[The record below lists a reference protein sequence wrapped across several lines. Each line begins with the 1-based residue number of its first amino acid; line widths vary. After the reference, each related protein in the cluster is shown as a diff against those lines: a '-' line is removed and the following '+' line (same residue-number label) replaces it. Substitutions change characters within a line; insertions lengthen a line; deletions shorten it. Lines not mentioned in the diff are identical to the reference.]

1 MASFISNISQ
11 LTLSRGLSFALG
23 LVAMPI
29 VARLY
34 LPEHFGIYG
43 LVGAVATWVSAFAT
57 LGYYQALPMA
67 QDRAENRALV
77 RLCLWLTALLLIPV
91 TLIFGLG
98 GSLVAQLMREP
109 AIAPFLWFVP
119 LLFLLDSLSSIADDA
134 LMKEGRF
141 GVISL
146 VTFLAINLER
156 LLTILWALLLGAST
170 LGLFMGNLLGISI
183 GAVIALGLLAAIFHR
198 NRPPGLYPIPSL
210 REVAK
215 KHGQFPKLQM
225 WTSLLKVSAMRIPFF
240 VLGFLFGPVTLG
252 YFAFA
257 RTIIT
262 LPQRLFG
269 ISVDQVFYPQAAQE
283 WQENGSVTGTI
294 LKTVRIFS
302 AVAVYPLLSLG
313 LLAPLF
319 FNILF
324 GSRWDEA
331 AVLCQLQS
339 LWVFANILTTPF
351 GNVFLIVRR
360 AHLLLWYSVAQ
371 LVVSAA
377 TLLLGGWLG
386 GPRLAVALFSLG
398 GSLVYGHMFVFCLH
412 LGKVRAR
419 NVILIFV
426 KEILYAAA
434 ALAPPTAFYYLTQRR
449 WLGLGLY
456 LVFSLVY
463 AALMLR
469 REPKIKQRLLEML
482 RRQVRRP
489 GEPEP
494 EAKPRD

>member
-1 MASFISNISQ
+1 MASFIVNISQ

-23 LVAMPI
+23 LVATPI

-77 RLCLWLTALLLIPV
+77 RLCLWLTALLLIPI

-98 GSLVAQLMREP
+98 GGLVAEVMREP

-170 LGLFMGNLLGISI
+170 LGLFMGNLLGVYV
-183 GAVIALGLLAAIFHR
+183 GTAIALGVLAVIFHR
-198 NRPPGLYPIPSL
+198 SRHPGLYRTPTIW
-210 REVAK
+210 EMAK
-215 KHGQFPKLQM
+215 KYAQFPKIQM
-225 WTSLLKVSAMRIPFF
+225 WTNLLKVSAMRVPFF

-252 YFAFA
+252 YFAFS

-283 WQENGSVTGTI
+283 WQESGSVTSTI
-294 LKTVRIFS
+294 LKTVRVFS
-302 AVAVYPLLSLG
+302 TVVVYPLLSLG

-360 AHLLLWYSVAQ
+360 AHLLLWYSAAQ
-371 LVVSAA
+371 LAVSAA
-377 TLLLGGWLG
+377 TLLIGGWLG
-386 GPRLAVALFSLG
+386 GARLAVALFSLG

-419 NVILIFV
+419 GVIWIFV

-434 ALAPPTAFYYLTQRR
+434 ALAPPTTFYYLTHRR

-456 LVFSLVY
+456 LLCSLAY

-469 REPKIKQRLLEML
+469 REPKIKQRLLEIL
-482 RRQVRRP
+482 RRQVQHP
-489 GEPEP
+489 AEEKQA
-494 EAKPRD
+494 AKPGD